1 MASPVAV
8 TRLTSANNAPPAAA
22 AAAPNP
28 SANLPKLENTR
39 PDFWPLESSLSSWRS
54 ATSPPLSKTE
64 PNNSN
69 ICMCYTTFAAHSSQ
83 VSRNNR
89 LDAGADVFWRQ
100 SGSSKISATALADLV
115 ELLGKCRSVFARPGC
130 RCDVQLPS
138 RLRLTLFCGLACH
151 FERKRKG
158 HSPH

>member
-22 AAAPNP
+22 AAAPKP

-69 ICMCYTTFAAHSSQ
+69 ICMCYTTFAARSSQ

-89 LDAGADVFWRQ
+89 LKLRADFFWRHL
-100 SGSSKISATALADLV
+100 GAPKIPATALADLV
-115 ELLGKCRSVFARPGC
+115 QVLGKCRCVFARYVCSDRNLNSMRYNTHIGE
-130 RCDVQLPS
+130 L
-138 RLRLTLFCGLACH
+138 LRG
-151 FERKRKG
+151 
-158 HSPH
+158 